1 MGKRAENLRKM
12 LAHAEEDDDDRV
24 YLEQQLADVKGQLQ
38 ERAPLSQRLEKTQ
51 KGIKDAEARVVRNRD
66 YMARAKASFEAAE
79 NNMAEA
85 KKEMEEI
92 KKEVAEDMDGCG
104 ASPGALSSSD
114 SAAWGALSTILQKA
128 SVN

>member
-24 YLEQQLADVKGQLQ
+24 HLEQQLADVKGQLQ
-38 ERAPLSQRLEKTQ
+38 ERAPLSQRLEKAQ

-79 NNMAEA
+79 KNMAEA
-85 KKEMEEI
+85 KKEMEDI
-92 KKEVAEDMDGCG
+92 KKEVTENN
-104 ASPGALSSSD
+104 SSSKTNHG
-114 SAAWGALSTILQKA
+114 SLL
-128 SVN
+128 